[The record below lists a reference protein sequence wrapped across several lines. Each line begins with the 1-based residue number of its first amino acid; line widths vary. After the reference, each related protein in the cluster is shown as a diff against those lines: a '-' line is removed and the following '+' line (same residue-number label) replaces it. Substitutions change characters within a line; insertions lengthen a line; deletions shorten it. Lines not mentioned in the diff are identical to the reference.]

1 MILFDESS
9 HTYTVDGEPRESVSH
24 YIERHKQ
31 HFPKD
36 LIAQKTAERDGRD
49 VEDVLKEW
57 ELKGRLAREYGSAI
71 HSALELWI
79 NHGVMTEQT
88 HLKGIV
94 DKFIE
99 LGIEGKSEVVV
110 YDDELAGTIDLVEIV
125 GKKRANI
132 YDFKTNGDLYKNGK
146 KMLPP
151 YEHLS
156 DSPIDCYTLQL
167 SLYKRM
173 LEYHGWTVEE
183 MSILHINDNFKK
195 ITIEGTN
202 KSKSKTI
209 IL

>member
-1 MILFDESS
+1 MILFDEAT

-24 YIERHKQ
+24 YIARHKQ
-31 HFPKD
+31 PFPKEF
-36 LIAQKTAERDGRD
+36 IAEKTAKRDRRE

-125 GKKRANI
+125 GEKRAKI
-132 YDFKTNGDLYKNGK
+132 VDFKTNGDLYKKGK

-151 YEHLS
+151 YEHLT
-156 DSPIDCYTLQL
+156 DSPIDTYTLQL

-183 MSILHINDNFKK
+183 MSILHLDGNFKK
-195 ITIEGTN
+195 IIINETN